1 MEIKELLTKITQR
14 EDVRVDLSNLRSQI
28 KEDKKAAETYV
39 DAAFIGRL
47 GDLLSHADAKTR
59 KNAALL
65 LGDLSDRVQ
74 ALDLACWVTQALWAA
89 YEKEDTKFV
98 LASYIKGLAAYD
110 CGDILESLRAERKR
124 LDAEEIREEDKK
136 HIRLLTE
143 QMDLLL
149 ETYEQKENYQYQ
161 GIHKK
166 HALILTTDPYM
177 KEALLAQVQDLGYT
191 DARPVG
197 RGVRLL
203 TDDLDKLSRIRICRE
218 MLFVIRFR
226 SQILAAEENLA
237 QAIALS
243 ELLPLLE
250 EIYGKKEKYPFA
262 LRMQMDADSKKT
274 KQLAYAIEEGSQGRL
289 TNRPKD
295 AVIELLPR
303 QKKDGTYVVY
313 ARVLGQ
319 EDKRFTYRKHA
330 LPTSMAPVV
339 AAQMVEL
346 IRPYLKEEAHV
357 IDPFCGLGTL
367 LIERMQAGRTRDVYG
382 IDSFGKAVLYGRQD
396 AEAAKKNIY
405 FINRDYFDFT
415 SSYLMEEVITEFP
428 RMENREREEVDRF
441 YRRFFDKTGQ
451 ITADQ
456 AMVFALSTEEGI
468 LKKQLRLHEEFQ
480 LVRQIPMRGREQIY
494 ILKKRG

>member
-1 MEIKELLTKITQR
+1 
-14 EDVRVDLSNLRSQI
+14 
-28 KEDKKAAETYV
+28 
-39 DAAFIGRL
+39 
-47 GDLLSHADAKTR
+47 
-59 KNAALL
+59 
-65 LGDLSDRVQ
+65 
-74 ALDLACWVTQALWAA
+74 
-89 YEKEDTKFV
+89 
-98 LASYIKGLAAYD
+98 
-110 CGDILESLRAERKR
+110 
-124 LDAEEIREEDKK
+124 
-136 HIRLLTE
+136 
-143 QMDLLL
+143 
-149 ETYEQKENYQYQ
+149 
-161 GIHKK
+161 
-166 HALILTTDPYM
+166 
-177 KEALLAQVQDLGYT
+177 
-191 DARPVG
+191 
-197 RGVRLL
+197 
-203 TDDLDKLSRIRICRE
+203 

-226 SQILAAEENLA
+226 SQTLAAEGNLA

-250 EIYGKKEKYPFA
+250 EVYGKKEKYPFA

-319 EDKRFTYRKHA
+319 EDKRFTYRKQA

-339 AAQMVEL
+339 AAEMVEL

-382 IDSFGKAVLYGRQD
+382 IDSFGEAVLYGRQD

-428 RMENREREEVDRF
+428 RMENKEREEVDQF
-441 YRRFFDKTGQ
+441 YRRFFDKTSE